1 MNTPVIKIAPETAT
15 LVDGTNAL
23 GFSLLKNLNAK
34 RQKENVLVSP
44 FSITMA
50 LAMAESGAAGQ
61 TKSEMARLLG
71 TGKMSEGA
79 RDNAHSALADSLRN
93 TPNVKLSVANSLWL
107 NQGFGLKPDF
117 QARTQKTFGATLE
130 TLDFRA
136 PDSVTRINDWV
147 KSQTGGKIDGIIEK
161 LSVDD
166 RAVLVNAVYFR
177 GDWFDAFDKKLTATE
192 TFSTPDR
199 AVKVPL
205 MRSASEFRY
214 TDNEKFQMVALPYK
228 GQEMAFYVVLPRP
241 KTGLSALIKTFDA
254 LALKANIAKMSAR
267 EGTVYLPRFEVKDNI
282 ELSPPLQS
290 LGMKTAFSV
299 TQADFSPMASER
311 VFISRVLHKTTLE
324 LDEVGTVATAT
335 TAVVAV
341 AGAAE
346 APEAQEP
353 FVFRA
358 DRPFL
363 LALRDDKTGAILF
376 LGVVNQPKN

>member
-1 MNTPVIKIAPETAT
+1 
-15 LVDGTNAL
+15 
-23 GFSLLKNLNAK
+23 
-34 RQKENVLVSP
+34 
-44 FSITMA
+44 
-50 LAMAESGAAGQ
+50 
-61 TKSEMARLLG
+61 
-71 TGKMSEGA
+71 
-79 RDNAHSALADSLRN
+79 
-93 TPNVKLSVANSLWL
+93 
-107 NQGFGLKPDF
+107 
-117 QARTQKTFGATLE
+117 
-130 TLDFRA
+130 
-136 PDSVTRINDWV
+136 
-147 KSQTGGKIDGIIEK
+147 
-161 LSVDD
+161 
-166 RAVLVNAVYFR
+166 
-177 GDWFDAFDKKLTATE
+177 
-192 TFSTPDR
+192 
-199 AVKVPL
+199 

-324 LDEVGTVATAT
+324 LDEVGTVATAA
-335 TAVVAV
+335 TAVESA
-341 AGAAE
+341 AAAE
-346 APEAQEP
+346 APEVQEP